1 MMVLKCLCW
10 LAGAP
15 LEKAL
20 GLLPAKSL
28 ANMPLA
34 GAAFVPPTSVVGVA
48 KAAVAA
54 ATDPAVPA
62 GIMDVWQLQHYEK
75 Q

>member
-1 MMVLKCLCW
+1 MHSHAATCC
-10 LAGAP
+10 AGIP

-20 GLLPAKSL
+20 SFLPARSL
-28 ANMPLA
+28 TGLPLA
-34 GAAFVPPTSVVGVA
+34 GAAFVPPTSVHAVA

-54 ATDPAVPA
+54 ATDPAVPG
-62 GIMDVWQLQHYEK
+62 GIMDVWQLQQYDK